1 MTLRPPTRAE
11 IRALGDDLF
20 LDLTDDEVAQFRDL
34 VEGSL
39 EMYETVR
46 DLGQPDHGLTPS
58 RELDTGRRAREND
71 PYNAW
76 ITRCEVSGAD
86 DGPLSGWDVGL
97 KDTVSLAGV
106 EMTCGSRV
114 MEGYT
119 PNVDATIVTRL
130 LDAGATIVGKNNM
143 DDMALGANGSTS
155 AFGPIRNPH
164 DDDYLAGGS
173 SGGGAAAVAAGEV
186 DLAIGGDQGGSVR
199 APAAWSGVVGF
210 KPTHGL
216 IPYTAIAGLENTID
230 HVGTFTETV
239 SEAARALS
247 VLAGRDGHD
256 PRQPASVPVADYE
269 SGLDDG
275 VEDLS
280 VAVVT
285 EGFTRDGSEKRV
297 NERVRETLATLED
310 SGATVDEV
318 SMPIHDAASDVY
330 TVALMEGALAA
341 FEGEGLGHNGSGWYN
356 MSWLESFGKFRRAQ
370 GGDFP
375 PTVKLVLL
383 TGAYMAEQYHS
394 KFYAEA
400 MNLRREITREYPS
413 LIERYDL
420 AAMPTTPQTAQEHDP
435 TIEGPEFIFRSWA
448 NLPNLSPFNV
458 TGQPALSLPV
468 HEPGELP
475 VGIQLV
481 GSRHDDQTVLR
492 AGDTLEAVLRQ

>member
-1 MTLRPPTRAE
+1 MSLRPPTRAE
-11 IRALGDDLF
+11 IRELGADLY
-20 LDLTDDEVAQFRDL
+20 LDLTDEEVEQFRDL
-34 VEGSL
+34 VAGSL
-39 EMYETVR
+39 GMYETIR
-46 DLGQPDHGLTPS
+46 DLGQPDHDLTPD
-58 RELDTGRRAREND
+58 RELDTGHRAREND

-76 ITRCEVSGAD
+76 ITRCEIEGDA
-86 DGPLSGWDVGL
+86 DGPLAGWEVGL

-119 PNVDATIVTRL
+119 PNVDATVVTRL

-164 DDDYLAGGS
+164 DDDHLAGGS

-216 IPYTAIAGLENTID
+216 VPYTGIAGLENTID

-239 SEAARALS
+239 SETARALS

-256 PRQPASVPVADYE
+256 PRQPASVPVSKYE
-269 SGLDDG
+269 SALDDPL
-275 VEDLS
+275 EDLS
-280 VAVVT
+280 VAVVE
-285 EGFTRDGSEKRV
+285 EGFTREGSEERV
-297 NERVRETLATLED
+297 NLRVHEALDVLED
-310 SGATVDEV
+310 GGATVEEV
-318 SMPIHDAASDVY
+318 SMPIHEAASDVY

-341 FEGEGLGHNGSGWYN
+341 FEGEGLGHNWDGWYN
-356 MSWLESFGKFRRAQ
+356 VSWLESFGKFRRAQ

-383 TGAYMAEQYHS
+383 TAAYTAEQYHS

-400 MNLRREITREYPS
+400 MNLRREITREYES
-413 LIERYDL
+413 LLESYDI

-435 TIEGPEFIFRSWA
+435 NIDGPEFIFRSWA

-468 HEPGELP
+468 HESDELP

-481 GSRHDDQTVLR
+481 GSRHDDRTVLQ
-492 AGDTLEAVLRQ
+492 AGDSLETALRS